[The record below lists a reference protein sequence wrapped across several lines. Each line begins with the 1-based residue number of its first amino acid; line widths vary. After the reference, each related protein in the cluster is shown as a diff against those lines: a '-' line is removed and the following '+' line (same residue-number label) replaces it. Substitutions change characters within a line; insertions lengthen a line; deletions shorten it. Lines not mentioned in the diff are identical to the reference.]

1 VAQANGE
8 VIGELVP
15 KVRHHVL
22 SGRDSTRHKVVV
34 QMRDLIT
41 RRVSIAGEEIRAE
54 AAGSRFEG
62 DPMDRSRTWVVES
75 RHDLRLV
82 SAGHKP
88 RRVARI
94 IAGFTDRTRRE
105 AMGMIETAP
114 VLILQGANYATA
126 EDARIAL
133 ERLGATVEERAY
145 EVETAGR
152 PAVLYATPPTSRQTV
167 WTIVGWGF
175 LILFLICIIL
185 VVVASLIVAS
195 AGGGDPTF

>member
-1 VAQANGE
+1 
-8 VIGELVP
+8 
-15 KVRHHVL
+15 
-22 SGRDSTRHKVVV
+22 
-34 QMRDLIT
+34 MY
-41 RRVSIAGEEIRAE
+41 
-54 AAGSRFEG
+54 
-62 DPMDRSRTWVVES
+62 RSRTWVVES

-82 SAGHKP
+82 TAGHKP

-114 VLILQGANYATA
+114 VLILRGANYATA

-152 PAVLYATPPTSRQTV
+152 PPQSSTPPTSRQTV

-185 VVVASLIVAS
+185 VVVVSLIVAS
-195 AGGGDPTF
+195 AGGGEDLPF